1 MMPIKTTI
9 VGTGNVGFHLAS
21 QLGKSK
27 DIQLTHIVSR
37 EKSRAEML
45 INELGLAD
53 SDPLQVN
60 ELPSIISDLI
70 ILSVPDQKLP
80 EVIEGIDFPADTIV
94 VHTSGSQPME
104 ILMSHTSIGVLY
116 PFQTFTKSQQVN
128 FSEIPIFIESNSSE
142 SLEIIQKVAS
152 VLSHNVKVV
161 SSKDRQKVHLAAVY
175 ACNFTNHLYRIAEE
189 ILADADLDLK
199 DLEHLMRETVSKAVS
214 ISAAKAQTGPAI
226 RGDENIIQKHLTL
239 LENQPRKSEVYK
251 LLSNQIA
258 SLKEK

>member
-37 EKSRAEML
+37 EKSRAETL
-45 INELGLAD
+45 INQLGLAD

-80 EVIEGIDFPADTIV
+80 EVIEGIDFPADTVV

-104 ILMSHTSIGVLY
+104 ILTSHTSIGVLY

-142 SLEIIQKVAS
+142 SLELIQKVAS
-152 VLSHNVKVV
+152 VLSQNVKVV

-239 LENQPRKSEVYK
+239 LHNQPEKSEVYK